1 MEIKDK
7 ELHRIAMTAIIYDS
21 DRKYLITK
29 RSMHKKHFPG
39 KWTVPGGGL
48 SVDDYINLPHTVAGD
63 NQWYYSLTN
72 GLVREVKEEVGLE
85 VGKPEYLLDLTF
97 IKGDGVPVLVLSYF
111 AEYKGGDVVLD
122 EDATEFKWISVDEVD
137 RYELIE
143 GIDHEIK
150 MVDEILKKRNHGK

>member
-48 SVDDYINLPHTVAGD
+48 SVD
-63 NQWYYSLTN
+63 
-72 GLVREVKEEVGLE
+72 
-85 VGKPEYLLDLTF
+85 
-97 IKGDGVPVLVLSYF
+97 
-111 AEYKGGDVVLD
+111 
-122 EDATEFKWISVDEVD
+122 
-137 RYELIE
+137 
-143 GIDHEIK
+143 
-150 MVDEILKKRNHGK
+150 EILKKRNHGK